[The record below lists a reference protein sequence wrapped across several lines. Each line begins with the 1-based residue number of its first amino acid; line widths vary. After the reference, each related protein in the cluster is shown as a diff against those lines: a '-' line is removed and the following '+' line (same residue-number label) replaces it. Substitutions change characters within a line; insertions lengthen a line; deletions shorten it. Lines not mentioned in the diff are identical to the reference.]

1 MRNSAFW
8 RRGALL
14 VLAGVFAAGCTG
26 PGIFETK
33 NVAARKGLNKDV
45 AARKGLMKSIGKTW
59 KAVKKAAKADDNKAA
74 GKASGELYK
83 LSGKISKVFKNKG
96 GKSRSKPN
104 VWTDKCKFKQRAEF
118 LAVSAAVFSQV
129 HSKSG
134 SKAMVSKGVKN
145 IGKNCGGCH
154 KTFRAKKKKKM

>member
-8 RRGALL
+8 KRGALL

-33 NVAARKGLNKDV
+33 NV

-74 GKASGELYK
+74 GKAAGELYK

-104 VWTDKCKFKQRAEF
+104 VWTDKGKFKQRAEF